1 MFRLINRCFGAEDAA
16 GAFLHI
22 SFTGTIFASVTRV
35 LDLQVEENL
44 FDQLECRNSV
54 TTNCFILTV
63 VYGNMVRGYKQ
74 EHTYRHPWERVSIA
88 NFRKFADLEHRSLLS
103 HVADVRIVNRTVDPK
118 IGQIFTTRSITIN
131 APGPWWLQRL
141 MGTNVCLCLEESIID
156 NDKRSLEIVTRNVT
170 LKDFVDVEEKCSYN
184 PHPENEDWTL
194 LRQETSITCQTSMPA
209 LKSMAEKIEQK
220 CVEKFQHNSARG
232 REVVEAVCKAL
243 ERAESGAVTKAEP
256 HLVVNP
262 QQNSKTRSHGIKW
275 RIFEAASLM
284 GATL

>member
-1 MFRLINRCFGAEDAA
+1 MNLHIHLFIFPLHFLPNV
-16 GAFLHI
+16 AFL
-22 SFTGTIFASVTRV
+22 A
-35 LDLQVEENL
+35 
-44 FDQLECRNSV
+44 
-54 TTNCFILTV
+54 V
-63 VYGNMVRGYKQ
+63 VS
-74 EHTYRHPWERVSIA
+74 T
-88 NFRKFADLEHRSLLS
+88 D
-103 HVADVRIVNRTVDPK
+103 
-118 IGQIFTTRSITIN
+118 
-131 APGPWWLQRL
+131 
-141 MGTNVCLCLEESIID
+141 NVID
-156 NDKRSLEIVTRNVT
+156 FCPADKRSLEIVTRNVT

-275 RIFEAASLM
+275 RIFEAASLV